1 MSEKHFSCAMSRRVN
16 LQQWFQSGVN
26 VSDVVVVMRTR
37 EGKYLDSKN
46 LGHSPQAR
54 EMTKV
59 DPKAGS
65 GRATHLAATRT
76 PIP

>member
-1 MSEKHFSCAMSRRVN
+1 MCQVTSRQFP
-16 LQQWFQSGVN
+16 LSFQSGVN
-26 VSDVVVVMRTR
+26 LSDVVMRTR